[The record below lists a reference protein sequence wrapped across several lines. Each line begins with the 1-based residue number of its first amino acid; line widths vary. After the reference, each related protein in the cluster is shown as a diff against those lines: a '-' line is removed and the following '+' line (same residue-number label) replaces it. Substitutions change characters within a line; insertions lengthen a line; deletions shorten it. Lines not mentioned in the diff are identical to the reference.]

1 MGDGEEDEDAG
12 GVCMDPVVYWTSA
25 KDGLGMEEL
34 LSSVEGCLL
43 EGNESGE
50 FEEVDEDED
59 GSFDHD
65 DSDDDLE
72 EEDEEEMIS
81 RSDEDDAIE
90 GDGETKSHN
99 LVER

>member
-1 MGDGEEDEDAG
+1 MGEDEEEEAG

-34 LSSVEGCLL
+34 LSSVEGCLF

-50 FEEVDEDED
+50 FEEVDDEEDD
-59 GSFDHD
+59 SFDYD

-72 EEDEEEMIS
+72 EKDEEEIICQ
-81 RSDEDDAIE
+81 SDEDDAIE
-90 GDGETKSHN
+90 EDGETKSHN
-99 LVER
+99 LIER